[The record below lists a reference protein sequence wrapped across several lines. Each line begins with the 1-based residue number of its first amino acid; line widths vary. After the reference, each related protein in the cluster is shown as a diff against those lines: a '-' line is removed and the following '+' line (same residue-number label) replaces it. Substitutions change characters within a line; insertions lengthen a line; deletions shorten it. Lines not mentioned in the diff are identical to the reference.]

1 MVTYSLKYKI
11 QTIMGD
17 CVNKISYL
25 KAEKKR
31 IWSGKCMKNAKAA
44 YSTIS

>member
-17 CVNKISYL
+17 CVHKISYS
-25 KAEKKR
+25 KATEKG
-31 IWSGKCMKNAKAA
+31 IWGKIGKCMGNAKAA
-44 YSTIS
+44 